1 MAMNIS
7 EMTRPECISLLK
19 SARLGRLACVRD
31 NRPYVVP
38 IHFAFGDNFIFSF
51 SLLGK
56 KVEWMR
62 QNPHVCLQ
70 VMMSAASMA
79 GRASSSRACSRTC
92 PRRPLSTAR
101 FLPGTSRLPRQTMIA
116 NLPGRCCRST
126 PIGGSPAR

>member
-1 MAMNIS
+1 MNIS

-51 SLLGK
+51 SLPGK

-62 QNPHVCLQ
+62 ENPHICLQ
-70 VMMSAASMA
+70 VDSPHLSA
-79 GRASSSRACSRTC
+79 GR
-92 PRRPLSTAR
+92 
-101 FLPGTSRLPRQTMIA
+101 
-116 NLPGRCCRST
+116 
-126 PIGGSPAR
+126 